1 MMKSPAQG
9 CGVVHNELRNT
20 TQILEARIADLTE
33 QVQRLFA
40 QQRRYD
46 EAEQQRQRAHNHLV
60 DSVEALEQRCIT
72 LGQINRSLSNQV
84 DMLEQQ
90 LRRAH
95 DAIRALQIE
104 LNSIDE
110 RLQECEEGGRG

>member
-1 MMKSPAQG
+1 MKPPSACG
-9 CGVVHNELRNT
+9 CGIVHNELREAHRV
-20 TQILEARIADLTE
+20 LEARIADLTA
-33 QVQRLFA
+33 QVVKLLDRQH
-40 QQRRYD
+40 RYD
-46 EAEQQRQRAHNHLV
+46 EADQQRQRAHNLQ
-60 DSVEALEQRCIT
+60 VEAVEAVEQRCIT